1 MVAIVRIKATEMNHR
16 PWLIQRGT
24 WRNLVGS
31 AVARVFHIMAWLLT
45 PRHIPKV
52 EMG

>member
-1 MVAIVRIKATEMNHR
+1 MAMVRIKATEMNQR
-16 PWLIQRGT
+16 TSLIQSGM

-52 EMG
+52 DIG